1 MNVSDLLTALADL
14 GIQLRADGEQLV
26 IQARKGSL
34 TAALQDQ
41 LRSHKAELISMLRQ
55 RSEASRGE
63 QQLEVIA
70 RPQERHQ
77 PFPMTDMQQAYW
89 VGRSSA
95 FEMGGVACQLYFE
108 SDSADLDLARLAQSW
123 QRLIDRHDMLRAIV
137 GPDALLRVLAEVPRY
152 EIAVT
157 DLSEHS
163 AERAAEALT
172 ARRAEMSHKVAPTDQ
187 WPLFELRASRLA
199 AGTIRLHFRIEV
211 LIADGR
217 SIFNLFREW
226 GQLYRDPNHEL
237 PALEL
242 HYRDYVVAEQAYRS
256 SEAYRRSERYW
267 TDRLATLPPAPDLPL
282 APRLD
287 PGAQQRFVRRSFI
300 LDAQRWTRLCE
311 HGRELGLTRSSL
323 MAAAYAEVL
332 RSWSKNPDFC
342 LNVTVLNRPPV
353 HPQID
358 QIVGDFT
365 ITLLLAASGAG
376 STFEHRATALHR
388 QMTSD
393 LEHGGFS
400 AVRVLREL
408 ARQRGSKRAAL
419 MPIIFTSPL
428 GARLEDSTVTNF
440 LGTLVY
446 CITQTPQLWL
456 DHQVSE
462 RDGELVVT
470 WDAIDA
476 NFAPGVLDDMF
487 AAYQQLLHRLAD
499 DSAAWQSE
507 TRRTV
512 PQPQLDRRA
521 QVNATAATL
530 SPTLLHQPFLLRAAK
545 SPHHPAIICGAVT
558 LTYGELRTL
567 SCQLAHRL
575 RAAGVAGIAGVATH
589 QLVAVVME
597 KGWQQVVA
605 VLAILQAGAA
615 YLPIDPATPTER
627 LHHLL
632 AHGEVA
638 LALTQSTLRDVLI
651 WPAQVTPLLVDRAE
665 LAGESTVPLSNQSS
679 WEDLAYVLYTSGSTG
694 LPKGVMI
701 DHRGAI
707 NTILDLNAR
716 FHIGPDDRVLG
727 LSALS
732 FDLSVYDLFGT
743 LAAGATLVLPD
754 AGGMREPGHW
764 AEMMR
769 RHRITLWNSVPA
781 LMQMLVE
788 YLEGRGE
795 PLANSLRLVWLSGDW
810 IAVELPA
817 RIRALRS
824 DIELIS
830 MGGATEASIWS
841 ILYPIADVDPEWT
854 SIPYGR
860 PMQNQTFHVLDDRL
874 EPCPDWV
881 TGQLYIGGL
890 GVARGYWRD
899 LERSQEA
906 FSIDAA
912 SGERRYRT
920 GDLGRYLPDGSIEF
934 LGRED
939 SQVKIRGH
947 RIELGEIE
955 SALRSY
961 PQVRAAVVAAVGK
974 ERSQR
979 RLVAYL
985 VAEPA
990 GEAPSL
996 PTRIE
1001 FEPLR
1006 AFLAGKLP
1014 EYMIPSSLVLL
1025 DELPMSA
1032 NGKCDRKALPA
1043 PELDRGEQDASYV
1056 APQTALQQT
1065 IAAVWSEVLTLPR
1078 VGIRDTFFDLGG
1090 DSVMMVSVH
1099 RRLSQQLERELTV
1112 VELFQ
1117 FPTVETLANHLDQ
1130 AAIEHDSSAA
1140 RQDRASRRHHSADE
1154 RRSARQQRVAGA
1166 QVDTGEGKS

>member
-1 MNVSDLLTALADL
+1 MNVSDVLTELARL

-26 IQARKGSL
+26 LHAPKGSL
-34 TAALQDQ
+34 TPALQDQ
-41 LRSHKAELISMLRQ
+41 LRAHKPELISMLRR
-55 RSEASRGE
+55 RSEAARGAL
-63 QQLEVIA
+63 QLEVTP
-70 RPQERHQ
+70 RPEERHQ

-108 SDSADLDLARLAQSW
+108 SDSADLDVPRLAAAW
-123 QRLIDRHDMLRAIV
+123 RRLIDRHDMLRAVV
-137 GPDALLRVLAEVPRY
+137 GPDASLRVLAEVPPY
-152 EIAVT
+152 EIEVT
-157 DLSEHS
+157 ELSEHS
-163 AERAAEALT
+163 AASAAEALA

-199 AGTIRLHFRIEV
+199 GGTIRLHFRIEV

-217 SIFNLFREW
+217 SIFNLLREW
-226 GQLYRDPNHEL
+226 GELYRDPDRAL

-242 HYRDYVVAEQAYRS
+242 RYRDYVVAEHAHRSGESYRQ
-256 SEAYRRSERYW
+256 SERYW
-267 TDRLATLPPAPDLPL
+267 LERLATLPPAPDLPL
-282 APRLD
+282 ARRFD
-287 PGAQQRFVRRSFI
+287 PAAQHRFVRRSFV
-300 LDAQRWTRLCE
+300 LDARRWARLHE
-311 HGRELGLTRSSL
+311 HGRALGLTRSSL

-332 RSWSKNPDFC
+332 RSWSKSPDFC

-376 STFEHRATALHR
+376 ATFEQRALDLHR

-393 LEHGGFS
+393 LEHGSFS

-428 GARLEDSTVTNF
+428 GARLEDSTVTDF

-462 RDGELVVT
+462 RDDELVVT

-487 AAYQQLLHRLAD
+487 AAYQELLHRLAD
-499 DSAAWQSE
+499 DPAAWRGA
-507 TRRTV
+507 TRRLV
-512 PQPQLDRRA
+512 PRAQLDRRA
-521 QVNATAATL
+521 RANATAALL
-530 SPTLLHQPFLLRAAK
+530 SPALLHQPFLQRAAEA
-545 SPHHPAIICGAVT
+545 PHRPAVLCGDVT
-558 LTYGELRTL
+558 LTYGELRAL

-575 RAAGVAGIAGVATH
+575 RARGAGPG
-589 QLVAVVME
+589 QLIAVVME

-615 YLPIDPATPTER
+615 YLPIDPALPAER

-632 AHGEVA
+632 AHGQVA
-638 LALTQSTLRDVLI
+638 IALTQAPWRDALR
-651 WPAQVTPLLVDRAE
+651 WPPQLDAIVVDRAG
-665 LAGESTVPLSNQSS
+665 LAAESTEPLPILGS
-679 WEDLAYVLYTSGSTG
+679 WDELAYVLYTSGSTG
-694 LPKGVMI
+694 VPKGVMI
-701 DHRGAI
+701 DHRGAL
-707 NTILDLNAR
+707 NTLLDLNAR
-716 FHIGPDDRVLG
+716 FQIAPGDRVLG
-727 LSALS
+727 LSALN

-743 LAAGATLVLPD
+743 LAAGAALVLPD
-754 AGGMREPGHW
+754 AGGLREPGHW
-764 AEMMR
+764 AELMR
-769 RHRITLWNSVPA
+769 RHRITLWSSVPA

-788 YLEGRGE
+788 SLEGRGQ
-795 PLANSLRLVWLSGDW
+795 PLVESLRLVWLSGDW
-810 IAVELPA
+810 IPVDLPA
-817 RIRALRS
+817 RIRALHPNV
-824 DIELIS
+824 ELIS

-841 ILYPIADVDPEWT
+841 ILYPIGDVDPAWP
-854 SIPYGR
+854 SIPYGW
-860 PMQNQTFHVLDDRL
+860 PMVNQTFHVLDERL

-881 TGQLYIGGL
+881 PGQLHIGGL

-899 LERSQEA
+899 PARTDEA
-906 FSIDAA
+906 FWTDAA
-912 SGERRYRT
+912 SGEPRYRT

-955 SALRSY
+955 SALRGH

-974 ERSQR
+974 ERGQR
-979 RLVAYL
+979 RLVAYV
-985 VAEPA
+985 VAEP
-990 GEAPSL
+990 GDDPWSPSTG
-996 PTRIE
+996 PG

-1006 AFLAGKLP
+1006 AFLASKLP
-1014 EYMIPSSLVLL
+1014 EHMIPAAVVLL
-1025 DELPMSA
+1025 DELPISA
-1032 NGKCDRKALPA
+1032 NGKLDRNALPV
-1043 PELDRGEQDASYV
+1043 PELERGEHDASYV
-1056 APQTALQQT
+1056 APRTALQEA
-1065 IAAVWSEVLTLPR
+1065 IAKIWQEVLALPR
-1078 VGIRDTFFDLGG
+1078 VGIHDTFFDLGG

-1099 RRLSQQLERELTV
+1099 RHLTQQLQRELTV

-1117 FPTVETLANHLDQ
+1117 FPTVEALANHLEQ
-1130 AAIEHDSSAA
+1130 AAKEPEPSSALQE
-1140 RQDRASRRHHSADE
+1140 RVSRRHQSAE
-1154 RRSARQQRVAGA
+1154 QRRHARAHRGGAPEAALPAGP
-1166 QVDTGEGKS
+1166 GEGES